1 MWQMPKSRQKLAA
14 LQSRL
19 KRKAVESALKSPVH
33 APRLRNIDLDRLDE
47 PEVWN
52 SIPLLTKEELRE
64 IPSDRFYDEFCVA
77 PRSKIVEYWRSGGA
91 TGRPLFYPRS
101 GQDMR
106 EALGSFSRTWP
117 LIGAD
122 ENDMLHCSFPLGIHP
137 VASLFT
143 RTAEDAGL
151 GTVWAGAGNN
161 TPSNIQID
169 LIQEL
174 KPTVWAGMGSY
185 GIHLANLAEA
195 RGIDLSKGTVNKIIV
210 AAEPLSAAKRQKL
223 ERSWGAEV
231 YDLFGMTEGAFV
243 AGEGQRRE
251 GLYVWADLFY
261 CEVVDEVTGQPVP
274 AGTPGSLVVTPL
286 VINEITPFLRWCSG
300 DIVTIEEQEE
310 SDSPLSIYPI
320 LRHAGRT
327 VGFFKVRGVNINH
340 NELEDLM
347 FYNERVT
354 DFKAEVHATDA
365 GLDVLKMF
373 VEPRPGTDK
382 NDLES
387 SIHADIAKTFE
398 INADINFLETGTLG
412 REFEQTLK
420 AARFID
426 RRNEQ

>member
-1 MWQMPKSRQKLAA
+1 
-14 LQSRL
+14 
-19 KRKAVESALKSPVH
+19 
-33 APRLRNIDLDRLDE
+33 
-47 PEVWN
+47 
-52 SIPLLTKEELRE
+52 
-64 IPSDRFYDEFCVA
+64 
-77 PRSKIVEYWRSGGA
+77 
-91 TGRPLFYPRS
+91 
-101 GQDMR
+101 
-106 EALGSFSRTWP
+106 
-117 LIGAD
+117 
-122 ENDMLHCSFPLGIHP
+122 
-137 VASLFT
+137 
-143 RTAEDAGL
+143 
-151 GTVWAGAGNN
+151 
-161 TPSNIQID
+161 
-169 LIQEL
+169 
-174 KPTVWAGMGSY
+174 MGSY
-185 GIHLANLAEA
+185 DIHLANLAAA
-195 RGIDLSKGTVNKIIV
+195 RGIVLAKGTVNKIIV